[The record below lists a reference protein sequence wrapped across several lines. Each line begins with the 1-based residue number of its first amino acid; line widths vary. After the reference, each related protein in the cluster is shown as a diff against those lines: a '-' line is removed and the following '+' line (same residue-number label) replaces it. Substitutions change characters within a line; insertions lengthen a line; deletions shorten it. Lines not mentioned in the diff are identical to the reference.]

1 MEAIANSS
9 VGMRELKENLAQ
21 FVERAEHGEIVTI
34 TRNGSVVAKLVPSR
48 NAEPQTWEEAEKIL
62 EARFGGKLK
71 KVDWSKIRPPAD
83 VEWFGPTMSELIIEE
98 RRNARF

>member
-1 MEAIANSS
+1 MDTS

-21 FVERAEHGEIVTI
+21 FVERAEHGETVTI
-34 TRNGSVVAKLVPSR
+34 TRNGNAVAQIVPNSRKLP
-48 NAEPQTWEEAEKIL
+48 ETEEEAEKIL

-71 KVDWSKIRPPAD
+71 RFDLSKIKPLD
-83 VEWFGPTMSELIIEE
+83 VELKGPTMADLIIEE

>member
-1 MEAIANSS
+1 MEAIVNKS

-62 EARFGGKLK
+62 ETKYGPRKSFDL
-71 KVDWSKIRPPAD
+71 SKIRPSS
-83 VEWFGPTMSELIIEE
+83 VVLKGPSMAELIIEE